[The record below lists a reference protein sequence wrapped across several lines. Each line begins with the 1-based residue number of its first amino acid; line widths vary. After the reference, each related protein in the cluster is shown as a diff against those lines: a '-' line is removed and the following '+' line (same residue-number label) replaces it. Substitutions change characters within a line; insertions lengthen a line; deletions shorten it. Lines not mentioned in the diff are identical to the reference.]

1 MFAELDVVR
10 FVLNEIDAW
19 EGFVAKDDPHLG
31 RIIETGKKVF
41 SLNYFDW
48 GQAQML
54 ASKLNGPIRDQDI
67 MAEISKY
74 HSVRKTQEEKEYLF
88 EEQLAHLLRA
98 TALVVSPL
106 CGACEYCIDLHAQ
119 EDLSRFKPMLS
130 QVS

>member
-1 MFAELDVVR
+1 MFSELDVVR
-10 FVLNEIDAW
+10 FVLNEIDAC

-31 RIIETGKKVF
+31 RIIETGEKVF

-54 ASKLNGPIRDQDI
+54 ASKLNGAIRDQDI

-106 CGACEYCIDLHAQ
+106 CGACEHCIDLHAQ